1 MICMNVIL
9 DFNDKSCFIVIL
21 LHLDQEYLQ
30 QIDVEPAN
38 CITLKYANLYV
49 LVKSDLPFEDLMQA
63 SSSLFPNS
71 FSSLY
76 MTYDIAGLML
86 PISFTEHVVKDC
98 FVPELYFSFFRFS
111 DFCILL
117 YDLKIAVLVFSFLT
131 FFVLIHQMTSHYISC
146 ASNYCKDMIQSYSKV
161 LEPNC
166 AGGLLSF

>member
-9 DFNDKSCFIVIL
+9 DFNDKSCFIVIS
-21 LHLDQEYLQ
+21 LHLDQDYLQ

-38 CITLKYANLYV
+38 CITLKYANLYA

-98 FVPELYFSFFRFS
+98 FVPELYFSFS
-111 DFCILL
+111 DPVISALCCMTSKLQCL
-117 YDLKIAVLVFSFLT
+117 FSFLT
-131 FFVLIHQMTSHYISC
+131 FFVLIHQMTSRYISC
-146 ASNYCKDMIQSYSKV
+146 TSNYCKDMIQSYSKV
-161 LEPNC
+161 LEPNR
-166 AGGLLSF
+166 ASELLSF